1 MIAYSTY
8 MWNVKY
14 GTNESFYKPETELT
28 CGCQGGK
35 GGEGLPKSLNLYL
48 IITSSPLKGC
58 PSPRS
63 TVTVTLTSMPF
74 CHKQGL
80 LIQAFFSKHL
90 HCNRVTVGTGVSR
103 SEYKS

>member
-35 GGEGLPKSLNLYL
+35 GGEG
-48 IITSSPLKGC
+48 
-58 PSPRS
+58 
-63 TVTVTLTSMPF
+63 
-74 CHKQGL
+74 
-80 LIQAFFSKHL
+80 KHW
-90 HCNRVTVGTGVSR
+90 
-103 SEYKS
+103 EYGIS